1 MFQYIVGIL
10 QKTDIMKQKQRK
22 QAYYETVILL
32 FTLINKSCNN

>member
-22 QAYYETVILL
+22 QANYETVILL
-32 FTLINKSCNN
+32 FTFNKSCNN